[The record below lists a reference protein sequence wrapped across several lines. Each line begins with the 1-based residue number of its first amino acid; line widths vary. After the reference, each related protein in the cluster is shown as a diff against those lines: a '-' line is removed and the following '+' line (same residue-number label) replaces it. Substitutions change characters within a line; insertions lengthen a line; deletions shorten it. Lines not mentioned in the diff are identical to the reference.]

1 MMLHRR
7 GTRETTIFSFC
18 AAPVASIRR
27 SEARTRLVVGLG
39 PWSAAFRAQESK
51 LVPEEDDGCWDAP
64 NLGRRSPIDRIRG
77 AQGVEG
83 ISNTVYH
90 RGPAILS
97 TAAARRSAAQLWPF
111 LASSPFLVCT
121 SEPLRLAYTTATFV
135 HPPWAVGRLAAYGL
149 RRPCRPRCQVGIP
162 E

>member
-27 SEARTRLVVGLG
+27 SEARTRLVVGLA

-64 NLGRRSPIDRIRG
+64 NLGRRSPIERIRG
-77 AQGVEG
+77 AHTLGVLP
-83 ISNTVYH
+83 SSQQ
-90 RGPAILS
+90 P
-97 TAAARRSAAQLWPF
+97 RRAAQLWPF

-135 HPPWAVGRLAAYGL
+135 HPSWAVGRLAAYGL
-149 RRPCRPRCQVGIP
+149 RRPCRPRWQVGVP